1 MPPNYH
7 FQLLQTLPSPSFP
20 NLLLSLP
27 CALLPT
33 NITWWEF
40 PEKVKAFVNTLPVVT
55 ATHPPRRSAP
65 HTGLHGL
72 RATFCFLY
80 SYSHDSEMKWSIC
93 EFLPVSILWPVFSH
107 GRYLSHH
114 PFTPSTKYNVVDTHE
129 APCFE
134 MKLVL
139 LDLDFPN
146 MQEVSTNV

>member
-1 MPPNYH
+1 MTPNYH

-107 GRYLSHH
+107 GRYLSQIYSVS
-114 PFTPSTKYNVVDTHE
+114 PSLSSLLVIPITRLLGLL
-129 APCFE
+129 
-134 MKLVL
+134 KLFHSSLKLCSV
-139 LDLDFPN
+139 FPRI
-146 MQEVSTNV
+146 